1 VVAQWGEL
9 WPSVW
14 RVRARVNAFLFIK
27 INVLSV
33 KTANFRCAGLKWLS
47 LACGSLDSEVQGRKL
62 SHFS

>member
-27 INVLSV
+27 INVFISKHSKFPL
-33 KTANFRCAGLKWLS
+33 RGP
-47 LACGSLDSEVQGRKL
+47 
-62 SHFS
+62 

>member
-1 VVAQWGEL
+1 VAV
-9 WPSVW
+9 VW
-14 RVRARVNAFLFIK
+14 RVRARVNAFLFMK
-27 INVLSV
+27 TNTFLSV